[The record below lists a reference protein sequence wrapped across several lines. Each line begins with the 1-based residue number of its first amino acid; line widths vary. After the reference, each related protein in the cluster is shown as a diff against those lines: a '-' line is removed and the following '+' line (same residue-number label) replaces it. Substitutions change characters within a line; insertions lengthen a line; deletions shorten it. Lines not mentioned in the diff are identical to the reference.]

1 MLKILIAIDG
11 SDLALDAVRYAL
23 RLAQNGLQIS
33 SVVLANVQ
41 EPASLYEL
49 VTTRDP
55 ELIAAAS
62 IEAGEHLIAP
72 ARALLEATGLECE
85 SAVGVGDPA
94 HTLVDIIET
103 AGCDLVLIGARGQ
116 GAISSALLGSVSQE
130 LAHASPVPVTIVRH
144 VEALSA
150 DEAGDVLDADGQD
163 GGAAGSAGDGA
174 LRQIGR
180 TGRRWPGRAGGGPMR
195 PCETAPLRAV

>member
-23 RLAQNGLQIS
+23 RLVQNGLQT

-41 EPASLYEL
+41 ERASLYEL

-55 ELIAAAS
+55 DLIAAAS
-62 IEAGEHLIAP
+62 IEAGEHLMAP
-72 ARALLEATGLECE
+72 ARAMLDAAGISCE

-94 HTLVDIIET
+94 HTLVDIIES

-130 LAHASPVPVTIVRH
+130 LAHSSPVPVTIVRH
-144 VEALSA
+144 IEVLTA
-150 DEAGDVLDADGQD
+150 DEGGDVLDADGQD
-163 GGAAGSAGDGA
+163 GGAAGGAGD
-174 LRQIGR
+174 
-180 TGRRWPGRAGGGPMR
+180 
-195 PCETAPLRAV
+195 

>member
-23 RLAQNGLQIS
+23 RLAQSGLQIS

-103 AGCDLVLIGARGQ
+103 AGCDLVLIGARPGRHQ
-116 GAISSALLGSVSQE
+116 QRAAGFGVARAGACQPG
-130 LAHASPVPVTIVRH
+130 
-144 VEALSA
+144 
-150 DEAGDVLDADGQD
+150 AGDDCSPR
-163 GGAAGSAGDGA
+163 GGAVC
-174 LRQIGR
+174 
-180 TGRRWPGRAGGGPMR
+180 RRSG
-195 PCETAPLRAV
+195 